1 LIHIHHGFRK
11 SNEKLRYFF
20 IAVLSTAMKITIHS
34 AVSAAR
40 ANLPQADKA
49 GGE

>member
-1 LIHIHHGFRK
+1 MASINPLKKVHY
-11 SNEKLRYFF
+11 LF
-20 IAVLSTAMKITIHS
+20 IAVLSTAMKITILS
-34 AVSAAR
+34 AISAAR